1 MRIVGRAAEDAT
13 AVRGRSEAVSE
24 DKVGSPE
31 SLGLGGS
38 RLELR
43 EREVGTIELGRGR
56 HGVCKPEIL
65 QFYLKII
72 NMAYFFHR
80 YLMQRIGNVR
90 SECLR
95 I

>member
-31 SLGLGGS
+31 SLGLGGY

-43 EREVGTIELGRGR
+43 ERERLELLNWDEADTGSVNR
-56 HGVCKPEIL
+56 
-65 QFYLKII
+65 
-72 NMAYFFHR
+72 R
-80 YLMQRIGNVR
+80 YCSFI
-90 SECLR
+90 
-95 I
+95 